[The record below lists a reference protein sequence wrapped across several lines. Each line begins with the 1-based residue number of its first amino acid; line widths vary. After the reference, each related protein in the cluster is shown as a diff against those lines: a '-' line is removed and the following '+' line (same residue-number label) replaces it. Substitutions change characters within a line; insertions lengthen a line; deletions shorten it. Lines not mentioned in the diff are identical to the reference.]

1 MTAASPAHFLQL
13 NDPAFNYCPLVIHL
27 YTGKKDK
34 AVRGLIL
41 GLSGEHLRHKGVVA
55 LAKRAVLSGDS
66 PPRILQSGL
75 F

>member
-1 MTAASPAHFLQL
+1 MTQL
-13 NDPAFNYCPLVIHL
+13 SIIVHL
-27 YTGKKDK
+27 LSIYTLEKKDK

-66 PPRILQSGL
+66 PPRILQS
-75 F
+75 

>member
-1 MTAASPAHFLQL
+1 MTQL
-13 NDPAFNYCPLVIHL
+13 SIIVHL
-27 YTGKKDK
+27 LSIYTLEKKDK

-66 PPRILQSGL
+66 PPRILQSWL
-75 F
+75 FWNEERSIPK